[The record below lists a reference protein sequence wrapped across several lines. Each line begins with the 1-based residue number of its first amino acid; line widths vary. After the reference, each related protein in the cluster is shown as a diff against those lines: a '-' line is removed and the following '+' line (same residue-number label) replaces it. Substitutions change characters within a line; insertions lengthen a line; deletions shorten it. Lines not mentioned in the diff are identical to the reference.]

1 LGEDLG
7 EQQAMMM
14 NRERIGFWV
23 RLLSIVLAAVF
34 LISFLFLGVGTNL
47 NINIFQLFSN
57 QGQQQKQADQAPDP
71 QEQIAAAEKDLE
83 KDPKDP
89 EKIKN
94 LAALYYTAGRY
105 DDAIQVLQ
113 RGREVAPQDE
123 EIPALIGQV
132 YSQQA
137 QAAKGE
143 KQKELLK
150 KAGDGFAA
158 SAEADPRNAEAYLLA
173 GQAYDQAGQP
183 ADAIEYY
190 NGYLDLE
197 PKGENAKKVKERI
210 SALLKGGDSSGSSEP

>member
-1 LGEDLG
+1 
-7 EQQAMMM
+7 MMM
-14 NRERIGFWV
+14 NRDRIGFWV
-23 RLLSIVLAAVF
+23 KLLSIVLAAFF
-34 LISFLFLGVGTNL
+34 LISFIFLGVGTNI
-47 NINIFQLFSN
+47 NYNIFELIGN
-57 QGQQQKQADQAPDP
+57 QNQQQNQSDKTPDT
-71 QEQIAAAEKDLE
+71 QEQIAAAEKELK

-105 DDAIQVLQ
+105 DDAIRVLQ
-113 RGREVAPQDE
+113 RGREVAPKDE
-123 EIPALIGQV
+123 EIPILIGQI

-143 KQKELLK
+143 KQEELLT
-150 KAGDGFAA
+150 KAGDAFAA
-158 SAEADPRNAEAYLLA
+158 STEVEPDNADAYLLA

-197 PKGENAKKVKERI
+197 PKGKTAEKVKDRI
-210 SALLKGGDSSGSSEP
+210 SALLEGKDKSGSAGP

>member
-1 LGEDLG
+1 
-7 EQQAMMM
+7 MMM

-23 RLLSIVLAAVF
+23 RLVSIVLAAFF
-34 LISFLFLGVGTNL
+34 LISFIFLGVGTN
-47 NINIFQLFSN
+47 ISYNIFELFGN
-57 QGQQQKQADQAPDP
+57 QDQQQKQADEAPDP
-71 QEQIAAAEKDLE
+71 EEQIAAAEKDL
-83 KDPKDP
+83 KRDPKDP
-89 EKIKN
+89 EKIKD

-105 DDAIQVLQ
+105 DDAIQLLH

-123 EIPALIGQV
+123 EIPAFLGQI

-137 QAAKGE
+137 QAAQGE
-143 KQKELLK
+143 EKKELLK
-150 KAGDGFAA
+150 KAGDAFAA
-158 SAEADPRNAEAYLLA
+158 SAEAEPDNADAYLLA

-210 SALLKGGDSSGSSEP
+210 SALLEGGDSSGSSEP

>member
-1 LGEDLG
+1 
-7 EQQAMMM
+7 MMM
-14 NRERIGFWV
+14 NRDRLSFWV
-23 RLLSIVLAAVF
+23 RLVSIVLAAFF
-34 LISFLFLGVGTNL
+34 LISFIFLGLGTNISY
-47 NINIFQLFSN
+47 NLFELIGN
-57 QGQQQKQADQAPDP
+57 QDQQQQQADQAPDP
-71 QEQIAAAEKDLE
+71 QEQIAEAEKALE

-89 EKIKN
+89 EKIKD

-113 RGREVAPQDE
+113 RGREVAPKDE
-123 EIPALIGQV
+123 EISALIGQI

-137 QAAKGE
+137 QAEKGE

-150 KAGDGFAA
+150 KAGDAFAA
-158 SAEADPRNAEAYLLA
+158 SAEAEPDNAEAYLLA

-197 PKGENAKKVKERI
+197 PKGENAKKVKDRI
-210 SALLKGGDSSGSSEP
+210 SALLEGGDGGAEP

>member
-1 LGEDLG
+1 
-7 EQQAMMM
+7 MMM
-14 NRERIGFWV
+14 NRDRLSFWV
-23 RLLSIVLAAVF
+23 RLVSIVLAAFF
-34 LISFLFLGVGTNL
+34 LLSFIFLGLGTNISY
-47 NINIFQLFSN
+47 NLFELIGN
-57 QGQQQKQADQAPDP
+57 QDQQQANQAPDP
-71 QEQIAAAEKDLE
+71 QEQIAQAEKALE

-89 EKIKN
+89 EKIKD

-105 DDAIQVLQ
+105 DEAIQVLQ

-123 EIPALIGQV
+123 EIPALIGQI

-137 QAAKGE
+137 QAEKGE

-150 KAGDGFAA
+150 KAGDAFAA
-158 SAEADPRNAEAYLLA
+158 SAEAEPDNAEAYLLA

-197 PKGENAKKVKERI
+197 PKGENAKKVKDRI
-210 SALLKGGDSSGSSEP
+210 SALLEGGGSSGSAEP

>member
-1 LGEDLG
+1 
-7 EQQAMMM
+7 MMM
-14 NRERIGFWV
+14 NRDRLSFWV
-23 RLLSIVLAAVF
+23 RLVSIVLAAFF
-34 LISFLFLGVGTNL
+34 LLSFIFLGLGTNISY
-47 NINIFQLFSN
+47 NLFEVLGN
-57 QGQQQKQADQAPDP
+57 QDQQQKQADQAPDP
-71 QEQIAAAEKDLE
+71 QEQIADAEKALE

-89 EKIKN
+89 EKIKD

-113 RGREVAPQDE
+113 RGREAAPKDE
-123 EIPALIGQV
+123 EIPTLIGQI

-137 QAAKGE
+137 QAEKGE

-150 KAGDGFAA
+150 KAGDAFAA
-158 SAEADPRNAEAYLLA
+158 SAEPGNAEAYLLA

-197 PKGENAKKVKERI
+197 PKGENAKKVKDRI
-210 SALLKGGDSSGSSEP
+210 SALLEGGNTSGSAKP

>member
-1 LGEDLG
+1 
-7 EQQAMMM
+7 MMM
-14 NRERIGFWV
+14 NRDRLGFWV
-23 RLLSIVLAAVF
+23 RLVSIVLAAFF
-34 LISFLFLGVGTNL
+34 LLSFIFLGLGTNISY
-47 NINIFQLFSN
+47 NLFELIGN
-57 QGQQQKQADQAPDP
+57 QDQQQQQADQGPDP
-71 QEQIAAAEKDLE
+71 QEQIAEAEKALE

-89 EKIKN
+89 EKIKD

-105 DDAIQVLQ
+105 DDALQILQ

-123 EIPALIGQV
+123 EIPALIGQI
-132 YSQQA
+132 YTQQA
-137 QAAKGE
+137 QAEKGE

-150 KAGDGFAA
+150 KAGDAFAA
-158 SAEADPRNAEAYLLA
+158 AAEADPDNAEAYLLA

-210 SALLKGGDSSGSSEP
+210 SALLEGGGSSGSAEH

>member
-1 LGEDLG
+1 
-7 EQQAMMM
+7 MMM

-47 NINIFQLFSN
+47 NINIFQLFGN
-57 QGQQQKQADQAPDP
+57 QNQQQKQADQAPDP
-71 QEQIAAAEKDLE
+71 EERIAAAEKDLK

-89 EKIKN
+89 EKIKD

-123 EIPALIGQV
+123 EIPAFLGQI
-132 YSQQA
+132 YSEQA
-137 QAAKGE
+137 QAAQGE
-143 KQKELLK
+143 KKKELLK
-150 KAGDGFAA
+150 KAGDAFAA
-158 SAEADPRNAEAYLLA
+158 SAEAEPDNADAYLLA

-197 PKGENAKKVKERI
+197 PKGENAKKVKDRI
-210 SALLKGGDSSGSSEP
+210 SALLEGGDKSGSAGP

>member
-1 LGEDLG
+1 
-7 EQQAMMM
+7 MMM
-14 NRERIGFWV
+14 NRDRLSFWV
-23 RLLSIVLAAVF
+23 RLVAIVLSAFF
-34 LISFLFLGVGTNL
+34 LISFIFLGIGTNISY
-47 NINIFQLFSN
+47 NLFELIGN
-57 QGQQQKQADQAPDP
+57 QDQQQQADKATDP
-71 QEQIAAAEKDLE
+71 EEQIAAAEKDLE

-94 LAALYYTAGRY
+94 LAALYYTSGRY

-113 RGREVAPQDE
+113 RGREVAPEDE
-123 EIPALIGQV
+123 EIPALIGQI

-137 QAAKGE
+137 QVAQGE

-150 KAGDGFAA
+150 KAGDAFAVA
-158 SAEADPRNAEAYLLA
+158 AEAEPDDADAYLLA

-197 PKGENAKKVKERI
+197 PKGENAEKVEDRI
-210 SALLKGGDSSGSSEP
+210 SALLEGGDSSGSAGP

>member
-1 LGEDLG
+1 
-7 EQQAMMM
+7 MMM
-14 NRERIGFWV
+14 NRERLSFWV
-23 RLLSIVLAAVF
+23 RLVAIVLSAFF
-34 LISFLFLGVGTNL
+34 LISFIFLGIGTNISY
-47 NINIFQLFSN
+47 NLFELIGN
-57 QGQQQKQADQAPDP
+57 QDQQQQQADKATDP
-71 QEQIAAAEKDLE
+71 AEQIAAAEKDLE

-113 RGREVAPQDE
+113 RGREVAPEDE
-123 EIPALIGQV
+123 EIPALMGQI

-137 QAAKGE
+137 QVAQGE

-150 KAGDGFAA
+150 KAGDAFAVA
-158 SAEADPRNAEAYLLA
+158 AQTEPDDADAYLLA

-197 PKGENAKKVKERI
+197 PKGENAKQVKDRI
-210 SALLKGGDSSGSSEP
+210 SALIEGGDKGGSAGP

>member
-1 LGEDLG
+1 
-7 EQQAMMM
+7 MMM
-14 NRERIGFWV
+14 NRDRLSFWV
-23 RLLSIVLAAVF
+23 RLVSIVLAAFF
-34 LISFLFLGVGTNL
+34 LLSFIFLGLGTNISY
-47 NINIFQLFSN
+47 NLFALIGN
-57 QGQQQKQADQAPDP
+57 QDQQQQQADQAPDP
-71 QEQIAAAEKDLE
+71 QEQIAQAEKALE
-83 KDPKDP
+83 KDTKDP
-89 EKIKN
+89 EKIKD

-123 EIPALIGQV
+123 EIPALLGQI

-137 QAAKGE
+137 QAEKGK

-150 KAGDGFAA
+150 KAGDAFAA
-158 SAEADPRNAEAYLLA
+158 AAEAEPDNAEAYLLA

-197 PKGENAKKVKERI
+197 PKGENAKKVKDRI
-210 SALLKGGDSSGSSEP
+210 SALLEGGGSSGSAEP